1 VTTPTSTMMPSRWGS
16 GALRLQSLAS
26 ARLAARPMSPL
37 AARCR
42 STHARLGRVQN
53 PLSRV
58 LQQYKPS
65 YCSRHISVSRNSP
78 SLSNTTILE
87 SRFPRKT
94 ALFLTVLGGL
104 AYYFVDVIDV
114 PQDWVEDVY
123 NGYAEDAQLATP
135 LHFYHNKEE
144 LDHYLQFHKPDPGSA
159 FRNPDAARFLSEQ
172 FEQLACGWMIS
183 PEDARNE
190 NVPVTHGCRFK
201 VNSPCVSAVLLVRA
215 GFVRTD
221 ELTAVSRKTTIP
233 WELLPA
239 PERHHGIT
247 GLSWMD
253 MLVATHHS
261 TCNGR

>member
-1 VTTPTSTMMPSRWGS
+1 VKTPTSTMMPSRWGS

-26 ARLAARPMSPL
+26 ARLAACPTSPL

-53 PLSRV
+53 PSSRV

-65 YCSRHISVSRNSP
+65 CSSRFISASRNSP
-78 SLSNTTILE
+78 SSSNVTVLE

-94 ALFLTVLGGL
+94 VLFLAVLGGL
-104 AYYFVDVIDV
+104 AYYFVDVVDL

-183 PEDARNE
+183 PEDAKNE

-201 VNSPCVSAVLLVRA
+201 VNSPCVSAVLLVRVRF
-215 GFVRTD
+215 GRTD
-221 ELTAVSRKTTIP
+221 ELTAAFRKTTIP
-233 WELLPA
+233 WELLPD
-239 PERHHGIT
+239 PERHHGTT
-247 GLSWMD
+247 GLSWTD
-253 MLVATHHS
+253 MPVAIHHS